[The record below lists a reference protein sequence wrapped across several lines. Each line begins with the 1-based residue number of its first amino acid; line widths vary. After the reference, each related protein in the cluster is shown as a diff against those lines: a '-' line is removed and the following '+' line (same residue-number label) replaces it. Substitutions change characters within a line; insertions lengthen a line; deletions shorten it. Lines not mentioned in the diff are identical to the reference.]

1 MSTNLT
7 PGGNRGQSF
16 PAEVLSGAEVR
27 ALMDACREGALGDR
41 NRALIALM
49 YRAGLRVSEA
59 LALRPVDV
67 DPKAGTIRVL
77 RGKGGKART
86 VGVDDTA
93 LRFVERWLEHRGRLE
108 LGGQVLLFCSL
119 AGEPLE
125 PASVRQSLR
134 RCAARAGISKRV
146 HPHGLRHT
154 LAAELALEGVPVHVI
169 QQTLGHSNVSVTS
182 RYINHLAPHEVV
194 AVARGREWV
203 S

>member
-1 MSTNLT
+1 MVENLR
-7 PGGNRGQSF
+7 PGGNAGRSF
-16 PAEVLSGAEVR
+16 PAEVLTPGEVR
-27 ALMDACREGALGDR
+27 QLMDACRAGALGDR

-59 LALRPVDV
+59 LALHAKDV
-67 DPKAGTIRVL
+67 DARAGTIRVL

-93 LRFVERWLEHRGRLE
+93 LRFLERWLQHRESRSVSGER
-108 LGGQVLLFCSL
+108 LFCSL
-119 AGEPLE
+119 SGDPLE
-125 PASVRQSLR
+125 PASVRQILR
-134 RCAARAGISKRV
+134 RAAARAGVGKRV

-194 AVARGREWV
+194 AVARGREWA

>member
-16 PAEVLSGAEVR
+16 PAEVLSPAEVR

-67 DPKAGTIRVL
+67 DARAGTIRVL

-93 LRFVERWLEHRGRLE
+93 LRFLERWLAHRVKRSVPGER
-108 LGGQVLLFCSL
+108 LFCSL
-119 AGEPLE
+119 SGEPLE
-125 PASVRQSLR
+125 PASVRQILR
-134 RCAARAGISKRV
+134 RCAARAGIGKRV

-203 S
+203 T